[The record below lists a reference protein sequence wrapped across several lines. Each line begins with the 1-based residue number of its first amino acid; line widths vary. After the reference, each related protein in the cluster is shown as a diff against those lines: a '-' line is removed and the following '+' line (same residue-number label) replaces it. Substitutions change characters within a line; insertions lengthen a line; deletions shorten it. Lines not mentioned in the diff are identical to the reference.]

1 MRRNGYINEREIQ
14 GYCFSI
20 KRREAEQMQSRGMI
34 EAIGSVYILTDERY
48 YNAETGVQMPGA
60 DIAVG

>member
-1 MRRNGYINEREIQ
+1 
-14 GYCFSI
+14 
-20 KRREAEQMQSRGMI
+20 MQCRGMI

-60 DIAVG
+60 DMVVG